1 MIALVLVSGDG
12 TAKKGD
18 RGSDKKARLGNAK
31 RCIVVSYTQESVV
44 LEDVDIGVRTH
55 I

>member
-1 MIALVLVSGDG
+1 MIAPVLVSGDG

-31 RCIVVSYTQESVV
+31 RCMIVSYAQEVVV
-44 LEDVDIGVRTH
+44 LKDVQWKLE
-55 I
+55 